1 MAKIKG
7 LDTRDDIKEMV
18 DERPIFTN
26 RIAPVL
32 APEIYV
38 TKDAGKIGV
47 LHAEHGKTKLDLKR
61 ALDGSFVRGEWSLG
75 TNRFET
81 EEFGVEE
88 PTEEVESLLLMDD
101 LDCEAVAGELATDL
115 LLTNRDNRIA
125 TGLFNTSVFTG
136 ARNYLSVAAG
146 DAWNVAGTKIATQVE
161 FAADILRSRFVIKQ
175 NELDLVMA
183 RKAFNAAVRQLA
195 SLDTVKYTNS
205 LLLASADTQMT
216 ALRDY
221 LNLGRI
227 ILIDDMIGKHGID
240 NNDETD
246 DEDFVD
252 LVNPDF
258 ALLCKLAPSVNSWKA
273 GGVARQPVFAPYS
286 KDYRIESYDEPK
298 TKHRYIRASEYRGL
312 FIDARYGFLF
322 NNVLA

>member
-1 MAKIKG
+1 
-7 LDTRDDIKEMV
+7 
-18 DERPIFTN
+18 
-26 RIAPVL
+26 
-32 APEIYV
+32 
-38 TKDAGKIGV
+38 
-47 LHAEHGKTKLDLKR
+47 
-61 ALDGSFVRGEWSLG
+61 
-75 TNRFET
+75 
-81 EEFGVEE
+81 
-88 PTEEVESLLLMDD
+88 
-101 LDCEAVAGELATDL
+101 
-115 LLTNRDNRIA
+115 
-125 TGLFNTSVFTG
+125 
-136 ARNYLSVAAG
+136 
-146 DAWNVAGTKIATQVE
+146 
-161 FAADILRSRFVIKQ
+161 
-175 NELDLVMA
+175 
-183 RKAFNAAVRQLA
+183 
-195 SLDTVKYTNS
+195 
-205 LLLASADTQMT
+205 LLASADTQMT